1 MDMGVVEGQGMPA
14 DPTGAQLDSL
24 PLAPK
29 TRRISGYLG
38 WIVFGT
44 ELSALL
50 GWIFDISYLKAVVP
64 GLTTMNFNTAA
75 AFLAAGLNQ
84 ALFLPSKSRP
94 GRMLSIVL
102 AVSVAMTGFLTLGE
116 YFYQVDLGIDQWFLK
131 SNQGE
136 LFPGRMPP
144 ITAVGFA
151 LAGSS
156 ILASALK
163 LPRLAQWSAIP
174 LLMISMVSLVGY
186 AYEVSSL
193 DQAWHYSSM
202 ALNTALSFH
211 LLALSVLA
219 FSPDHNIL
227 RILLSD
233 TLGGMTAR
241 RLLLLIPT
249 VIFLSGWVAVLCAR
263 RGAIRPIFAMALLV
277 VVCIL
282 FSASMVIWHATVL
295 HRTDLARRKSVA
307 EVLSLNASLEQRV
320 EQRTRQLQDTL
331 DHVKRLQGLL
341 PVCAWCKKVRDD
353 HNYWRT
359 LESYLTENA
368 DVRVTH
374 GICPDCYQRSTPP

>member
-1 MDMGVVEGQGMPA
+1 M
-14 DPTGAQLDSL
+14 
-24 PLAPK
+24 K
-29 TRRISGYLG
+29 
-38 WIVFGT
+38 
-44 ELSALL
+44 
-50 GWIFDISYLKAVVP
+50 
-64 GLTTMNFNTAA
+64 FNTAA
-75 AFLAAGLNQ
+75 AFLASGLNL

-102 AVSVAMTGFLTLGE
+102 AVSVAMTGLLTPGE
-116 YFYQVDLGIDQWFLK
+116 YLYQVDLGIDQWLFK
-131 SNQGE
+131 GNQGE
-136 LFPGRMPP
+136 MFPDRM
-144 ITAVGFA
+144 A
-151 LAGSS
+151 
-156 ILASALK
+156 
-163 LPRLAQWSAIP
+163 
-174 LLMISMVSLVGY
+174 
-186 AYEVSSL
+186 
-193 DQAWHYSSM
+193 
-202 ALNTALSFH
+202 H
-211 LLALSVLA
+211 LLALSILA

-249 VIFLSGWVAVLCAR
+249 VIFLSGWVAVWCAR
-263 RGAIRPIFAMALLV
+263 RGAIRPIFALALLV
-277 VVCIL
+277 VVCIF
-282 FSASMVIWHATVL
+282 FSAAMVIWHATVL

-307 EVLSLNASLEQRV
+307 EVLSLNASLELRV

>member
-44 ELSALL
+44 GLSALL
-50 GWIFDISYLKAVVP
+50 GWIFDITYLKSVVP
-64 GLTTMNFNTAA
+64 GLATMKFNTAA
-75 AFLAAGLNQ
+75 ALLASGLNL
-84 ALFLPSKSRP
+84 ALLLPSGSRP
-94 GRMLSIVL
+94 GRMLSYVL
-102 AVSVAMTGFLTLGE
+102 AASVAMTGLLTLGE
-116 YFYQVDLGIDQWFLK
+116 YLYHVDLGIDQW
-131 SNQGE
+131 
-136 LFPGRMPP
+136 LFIDNRSEVLPGRMAPT
-144 ITAVGFA
+144 TAAGFA
-151 LAGSS
+151 LTGSS

-163 LPRLAQWSAIP
+163 LPRLAQWSAVP
-174 LLMISMVSLVGY
+174 LLMLSMVSLVGY

-193 DQAWHYSSM
+193 DQVWPYPPM
-202 ALNTALSFH
+202 ALNTAFSFH
-211 LLALSVLA
+211 LLALSILA

-249 VIFLSGWVAVLCAR
+249 VIFLLGWVGVWCAR
-263 RGAIRPIFAMALLV
+263 REAIRPIFALALLV
-277 VVCIL
+277 VVCIF
-282 FSASMVIWHATVL
+282 FSAAMVIWHATVL

-307 EVLSLNASLEQRV
+307 EVLSLNASLELRV

-359 LESYLTENA
+359 LESYLTEHA